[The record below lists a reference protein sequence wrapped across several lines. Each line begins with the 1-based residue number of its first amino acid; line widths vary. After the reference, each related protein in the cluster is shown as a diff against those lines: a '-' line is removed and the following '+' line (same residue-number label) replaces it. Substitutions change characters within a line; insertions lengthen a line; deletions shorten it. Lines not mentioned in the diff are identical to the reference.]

1 LSDQDLPK
9 MPCHSVSTPGEK
21 RADLHHIEKTALPID
36 SRARVVTRTTF
47 AILLVLL
54 ALWVASE
61 FLSALTWAAVIAIT
75 SWPIYTRFAAF
86 IDGSRSRVLPPL
98 LFTLLTA
105 FVLLV
110 PVVLTVHQIAQG
122 SDDFSRWVSQ
132 LQENGLAVPN
142 WVAQLPVAGEY
153 LDRWWQANLSNPK
166 NMVEWLRGINLQSI
180 TAWTSALGGALLHRL
195 FLFLITLIALFVMLR
210 DGAWLA
216 DRALAA
222 ADLLLG
228 DPGERLASKIAD
240 AIRGTVNGLVA
251 AAVTD
256 GAVIGIAYVLAG
268 VPHPLLFAA
277 LTTAFA
283 MVPFGAWVAL
293 TAAVLTLLL
302 GGGTLLGCMGLF
314 GFGAAVLLIADSFI
328 QPVLIGGTARLP
340 FLLAL
345 IGILGGLQSF
355 GLVGVF
361 LGPVVMAAFVTVWRE
376 WVGMGD

>member
-21 RADLHHIEKTALPID
+21 RVDLHHIEKTALPID

-122 SDDFSRWVSQ
+122 SDDFARWVSQ

>member
-1 LSDQDLPK
+1 
-9 MPCHSVSTPGEK
+9 MPRHSVSTPSEK
-21 RADLHHIEKTALPID
+21 RVDLHHIEKTALPID

-54 ALWVASE
+54 ALSVASE

-122 SDDFSRWVSQ
+122 SDDFARWVSQ